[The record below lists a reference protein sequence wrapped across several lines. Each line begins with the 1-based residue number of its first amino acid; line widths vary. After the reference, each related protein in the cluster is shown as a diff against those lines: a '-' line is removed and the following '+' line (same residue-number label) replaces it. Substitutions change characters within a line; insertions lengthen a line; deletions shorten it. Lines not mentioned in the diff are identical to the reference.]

1 MTTVLMSLLHSI
13 RNGNEQDYTRTAP
26 LIIVQL
32 VGTSTREWTKRHTQ
46 RNYTICFTEM

>member
-1 MTTVLMSLLHSI
+1 MSLLHSI
-13 RNGNEQDYTRTAP
+13 QNGNQQNYRHTAP

-32 VGTSTREWTKRHTQ
+32 VGTSTREWTKGHTQ